1 MKNNVGS
8 TDRVVRILVAL
19 IVAGLLLAGAVE
31 GTLGVV
37 LGILASILVLTSLL
51 SFCPLYALFGI
62 STRRK
67 GSTGD
72 SQTNSKG
79 QNR

>member
-8 TDRVVRILVAL
+8 TDRVVRLLVAL
-19 IVAGLLLAGAVE
+19 TVAGLLLAGAVE
-31 GTLGVV
+31 GTLGVF
-37 LGILASILVLTSLL
+37 LGILASILVLTSLV

-67 GSTGD
+67 GSTVD
-72 SQTNSKG
+72 SQSN
-79 QNR
+79 